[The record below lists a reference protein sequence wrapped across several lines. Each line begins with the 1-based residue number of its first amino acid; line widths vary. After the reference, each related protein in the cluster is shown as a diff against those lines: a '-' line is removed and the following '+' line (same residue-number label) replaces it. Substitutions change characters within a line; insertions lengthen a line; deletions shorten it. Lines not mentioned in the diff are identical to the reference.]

1 MQISD
6 QGGQKQSFGFFPERI
21 AATAFAL
28 GVGHQRCHQLQNVFF
43 AVDISEGVVV
53 HTLGKVNGVQDFQL
67 VTVLQKCVPALDHDT
82 TFRIGDDIGAV
93 ALKQIRLQPKACFT

>member
-6 QGGQKQSFGFFPERI
+6 QGSKQKTLRFFPEWVS
-21 AATAFAL
+21 AGPFTL

-67 VTVLQKCVPALDHDT
+67 VAFFQKCVPALDHDT
-82 TFRIGDDIGAV
+82 AFRVCYHIGAV
-93 ALKQIRLQPKACFT
+93 AL